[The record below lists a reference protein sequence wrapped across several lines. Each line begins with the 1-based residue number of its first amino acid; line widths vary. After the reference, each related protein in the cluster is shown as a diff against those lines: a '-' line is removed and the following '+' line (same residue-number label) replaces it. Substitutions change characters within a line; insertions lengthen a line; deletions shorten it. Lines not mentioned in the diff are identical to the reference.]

1 MRQTEQACNY
11 FKIDYILIT
20 PEEIQEQGGV
30 ITVVKNSGIYADEVT
45 NEYIQSEI
53 DYGFITQDDTGLTFW
68 MDGRL

>member
-11 FKIDYILIT
+11 FKIDYIPIT